1 MNLKDQYGNPVP
13 DDLVVL
19 SREKPQ
25 EFTELGLTLMDAA
38 DWYEV
43 DGILL
48 VSAKAVQS
56 FLEVDPLDC
65 GLKLSQRSQV
75 FAVHSCLHRW
85 NEEDGF
91 YHA

>member
-1 MNLKDQYGNPVP
+1 MNDQYGNPIP

-19 SREKPQ
+19 SGENPQ
-25 EFTELGLTLMDAA
+25 EMTELGLTLVDAA

-48 VSAKAVQS
+48 VSAKSVQY
-56 FLEVDPLDC
+56 FLETDPIDC
-65 GLKLSQRSQV
+65 GVRLTPRSKV
-75 FAVHSCLHRW
+75 YAVDYCLHRW